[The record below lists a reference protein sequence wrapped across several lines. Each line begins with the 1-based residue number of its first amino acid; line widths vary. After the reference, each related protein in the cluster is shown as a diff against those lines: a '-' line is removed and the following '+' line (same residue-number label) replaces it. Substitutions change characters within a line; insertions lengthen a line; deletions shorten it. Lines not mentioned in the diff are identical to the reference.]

1 MTMLWLKPE
10 VSAKQV
16 AYKCCMY
23 MCSHGPANPGHLV
36 ICGSACSFHPS
47 SGCCVKVL
55 GCAVR
60 GKGGGGGSVATAI
73 GDLADITCSSLM
85 SDPAS
90 KKMLSTCEFDDWH
103 HTHAVWPEHTAQA
116 CRMIAI

>member
-1 MTMLWLKPE
+1 MGQQTQAILLSVAQPVHSIPPQAVVSRSLAVQSE
-10 VSAKQV
+10 V
-16 AYKCCMY
+16 
-23 MCSHGPANPGHLV
+23 
-36 ICGSACSFHPS
+36 
-47 SGCCVKVL
+47 
-55 GCAVR
+55 R
-60 GKGGGGGSVATAI
+60 GGGGSVATAI